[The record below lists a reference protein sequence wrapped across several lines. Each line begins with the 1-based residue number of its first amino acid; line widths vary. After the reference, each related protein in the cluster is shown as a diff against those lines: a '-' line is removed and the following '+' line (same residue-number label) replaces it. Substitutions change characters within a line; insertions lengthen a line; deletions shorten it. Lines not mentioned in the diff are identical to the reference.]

1 MTYMATPA
9 DSATVSEI
17 KLAQIRAITD
27 AALAHMGVQDVLDEL
42 LGRVRE
48 VLDADTAVVLLL
60 DNSGRQLVA
69 AAAHGIEEDVYQGV
83 RVPVGKGFAGRV
95 AARREPVVITDVAA
109 ADVANP
115 LLVHKGLR
123 ALLGVPLVANGAL
136 LGVLHVG
143 TLRQRRFTD
152 DEVDFLGLAA
162 DRIALAARSL
172 LTETERTAAL
182 ELQRSLVPPALP
194 EIPGIEMAARYSPGR
209 ASVGGDWYDV
219 FTLPSGELGIVMG
232 DVAGHG
238 LPAAVIMGRMRS
250 ALRSYAIDYRDPAD
264 VLYKLD
270 RKMQHFE
277 PAAMATVLYAVCD
290 PDLSRARI
298 SSAGHLP
305 PLLARPGQ
313 RAVSLEP
320 QVASDLVIGA
330 DLSVP
335 RRTATVELPPGGVLC
350 LYTDG
355 LVERRDATIDA
366 GIDRLCEVVRADRP
380 DVVCATAMA
389 ALVGREPVQDDV
401 ALLALRRMAA
411 DR

>member
-1 MTYMATPA
+1 MVTPA
-9 DSATVSEI
+9 DPATAAEI

-27 AALAHMGVQDVLDEL
+27 AALAHMTVHDVLGEL

-48 VLDADTAVVLLL
+48 VLEVDTAVVLLL
-60 DNSGRQLVA
+60 DSSGRQLVA
-69 AAAHGIEEDVYQGV
+69 TAARGIEEEVYQGV

-95 AARREPVVITDVAA
+95 AARREPVVITDVSAA
-109 ADVANP
+109 NVVNP

-143 TLRQRRFTD
+143 TLRRRRFTD

-182 ELQRSLVPPALP
+182 ELQRSLVPSALP
-194 EIPGIEMAARYSPGR
+194 EISGVEMAARYSPGQ

-264 VLYKLD
+264 VLHKLD

-277 PAAMATVLYAVCD
+277 PGAMATVLYAVCD

-305 PLLARPGQ
+305 PLLARPGKPT
-313 RAVSLEP
+313 VSLEP
-320 QVASDLVIGA
+320 QIAPDLVIGA
-330 DLSVP
+330 ESSVP
-335 RRTATVELPPGGVLC
+335 RRTATVELPPGSVLC

-355 LVERRDATIDA
+355 LVERRNRAIDA
-366 GIDRLCEVVRADRP
+366 GIERLCEAVAADRP
-380 DVVCATAMA
+380 DVVCAAAMA
-389 ALVGREPVQDDV
+389 ALVGREPMQDDV
-401 ALLALRRMAA
+401 AFLALRRAPA
-411 DR
+411 GG